1 MLINVLHELNP
12 VPNDETRIERDR
24 IEKRRF
30 RIKDIDQLKLVDDV
44 FNEYT
49 LKALYELMNR
59 RIVLEVYGP
68 IAQGKEAKVIWGKD
82 YDGRDIA
89 LKVYYTLANRFIN
102 RDPYIMGDRRFTRK
116 PSNPFKFASMWCR
129 KEFRNMKR
137 AYDAMVTVPKPI
149 AFYSNILV
157 MEFIGDEGVPAPTLK
172 DAPPEDAQAA
182 YIDVV
187 LNVEKAFIAGRL
199 IHADLSEYN
208 ILNWNNKL
216 FIIDWGSAVDAS
228 HPNLVELLTRDIRA
242 INRFFDRLGASTIDE
257 GELVNA
263 LIRRSRGRYEFIDG
277 RLMIDGED
285 LLSYLKFNV

>member
-1 MLINVLHELNP
+1 MP
-12 VPNDETRIERDR
+12 DESKIERDR

-49 LKALYELMNR
+49 LKALYEIMNR

-82 YDGRDIA
+82 YDGKDLA

-102 RDPYIMGDRRFTRK
+102 RNPYIIGDRRFGGK
-116 PSNPFKFASMWCR
+116 PSNPFKLASMWCR

-137 AYDAMVTVPKPI
+137 AYEAGVNVPRPI

-157 MEFIGDEGVPAPTLK
+157 MEFIGENGVPAPLLK
-172 DAPPEDAQAA
+172 DAPPDDVQAA
-182 YIDVV
+182 YIDVI
-187 LNVEKAFIAGRL
+187 LNVEKAFIIGKL

-216 FIIDWGSAVDAS
+216 YIIDWGSAVDSS
-228 HPNLVELLTRDIRA
+228 HPNFMDLLYRDVRN
-242 INRFFDRLGASTIDE
+242 INRFFSRLGASVLDE
-257 GELVNA
+257 GNVTEALVE
-263 LIRRSRGRYEFIDG
+263 RSRGSYVINDG
-277 RLMIDGED
+277 KVIVNGKD
-285 LLSYLKFNV
+285 LLSYLNVN